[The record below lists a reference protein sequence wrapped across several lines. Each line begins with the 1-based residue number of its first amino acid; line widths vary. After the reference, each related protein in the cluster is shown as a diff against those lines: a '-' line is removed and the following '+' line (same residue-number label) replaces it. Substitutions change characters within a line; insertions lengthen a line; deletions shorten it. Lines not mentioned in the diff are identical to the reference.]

1 MGNAMSVMSR
11 EERASLHRNRSGGQ
25 SSKVPE
31 SAFHA
36 SLVHACKECGAKFT
50 KDGRDKH
57 FCRSKCRNAFNNRK
71 KARGAM
77 LVDLFM
83 RARFDR
89 KGTGEGAYSEMCT
102 LASVWRDEDKK
113 AGRASF

>member
-1 MGNAMSVMSR
+1 MSNGMLAMTR
-11 EERASLHRNRSGGQ
+11 EEREALRENRSVGQ
-25 SSKVPE
+25 TAKTPE
-31 SAFHA
+31 IVSQA
-36 SLVHACKECGAKFT
+36 SLVHACKECGAKFS

-71 KARGAM
+71 KARGAI

-89 KGTGEGAYSEMCT
+89 KGTGKGAYSEMCT
-102 LASVWRDEDKK
+102 LASVWREEDKK